1 MLRSLLCLV
10 VLWELSG
17 LCLPL
22 PVVEPSFSGS
32 SGLGCGEP
40 ANTSADP
47 IGLFLASLV
56 HQAVL
61 SYITVCILCIYVCF
75 LQSMAFVKLHRL
87 FVGSELALLGPGCL
101 LSAFFTITVVL
112 SAYPP
117 MFMLPLGGRS
127 GTRKRISDSGEKTSQ
142 ECSNVNVRVSQ
153 KRGASDDGDR
163 NKHPKCG
170 RPSKHHPADQC
181 TPCQVWLQSGAQPEL
196 ALFHTNVIKHAGDDW
211 EEMSKYN
218 TIGTVTITLNYDS
231 CICKG
236 CYRDFEKN
244 HVSNCIPRWYKLVI
258 DNMGINEN
266 KHCML
271 CCEVLATRGGNCLCK
286 YQQWG
291 SSSWHNDN
299 TDELTHWKQFLEA
312 SGIVNYSIPAHVN
325 HVCREHVCKMY
336 KLQSSRNCI
345 ACTQNNHAIWY
356 TLSFVADT
364 DHFST

>member
-112 SAYPP
+112 SVYLP

-127 GTRKRISDSGEKTSQ
+127 GTRKRISDSGEKP
-142 ECSNVNVRVSQ
+142 
-153 KRGASDDGDR
+153 
-163 NKHPKCG
+163 H
-170 RPSKHHPADQC
+170 
-181 TPCQVWLQSGAQPEL
+181 
-196 ALFHTNVIKHAGDDW
+196 
-211 EEMSKYN
+211 
-218 TIGTVTITLNYDS
+218 
-231 CICKG
+231 
-236 CYRDFEKN
+236 KN
-244 HVSNCIPRWYKLVI
+244 A
-258 DNMGINEN
+258 
-266 KHCML
+266 
-271 CCEVLATRGGNCLCK
+271 AT
-286 YQQWG
+286 
-291 SSSWHNDN
+291 
-299 TDELTHWKQFLEA
+299 
-312 SGIVNYSIPAHVN
+312 
-325 HVCREHVCKMY
+325 
-336 KLQSSRNCI
+336 
-345 ACTQNNHAIWY
+345 
-356 TLSFVADT
+356 
-364 DHFST
+364 